1 MFQVLKSPRDTEM
14 DPGSLISPR
23 TSIDLNFDF
32 QTSRSPLLW
41 WLISNLGADSL
52 AALKNKPK

>member
-32 QTSRSPLLW
+32 QTVRSPLLW
-41 WLISNLGADSL
+41 WLYIKLSCRFSGSL
-52 AALKNKPK
+52 EE